1 MIQFKNVTKKYG
13 KTRALDDITV
23 DIGKGKITGLL
34 GPNGSGKTTMIK
46 LVANLNKP
54 SSGEVL
60 IDRGPIS
67 QEVKKRIAYLPEIDH
82 FYSWMKI
89 KDAKNFVKTFYEDWD
104 DNMYEELLGFLE
116 LDENMAI
123 KKISKGQR
131 AKSKLLLAFS
141 RKADIILLDEPLSG
155 IDIFTREKIIE
166 TMIKDYRKGQQSI
179 VITTHEIKEIEH
191 VIDDAVFLKQGKIV
205 LQGQVERLREEKN
218 LSLVDLMK
226 EVYGNGKEL

>member
-13 KTRALDDITV
+13 KIRALDDITAE
-23 DIGKGKITGLL
+23 IGKGKITGLL

-46 LVANLNKP
+46 LITDLNKP

-60 IDRGPIS
+60 VDQGPIT
-67 QEVKKRIAYLPEIDH
+67 QEVKKHIAYLPEIDH
-82 FYSWMKI
+82 FYPWMKI
-89 KDAKNFVKTFYEDWD
+89 KDAKNFIKTFYEDWD
-104 DNMYEELLGFLE
+104 EKLYQELLGFLE
-116 LDENMAI
+116 LDEGMMI

-166 TMIKDYRKGQQSI
+166 TMIKDYREGEQSI

-191 VIDDAVFLKQGKIV
+191 VIDDAIFLKQGKIV
-205 LQGQVERLREEKN
+205 LQGEVETLRAEKN

-226 EVYGNGKEL
+226 EVYGNGKEF

>member
-13 KTRALDDITV
+13 KTRALDDISL

-46 LVANLNKP
+46 LITDLNKP
-54 SSGEVL
+54 SLGEVL
-60 IDRGPIS
+60 INREPIS
-67 QEVKKRIAYLPEIDH
+67 QEAKKHIAYLPEIDH
-82 FYSWMKI
+82 FYPWMKI

-104 DNMYEELLGFLE
+104 EKMYEELLGFLE
-116 LDENMAI
+116 LDGNMSI

-131 AKSKLLLAFS
+131 AKAKLLLAFS
-141 RKADIILLDEPLSG
+141 RRADIILLDEPLSG

-166 TMIKDYRKGQQSI
+166 TMIKDYREGEQSI

-191 VIDDAVFLKQGKIV
+191 VIDDAIFLNHGKIV
-205 LQGQVERLREEKN
+205 LQGDVEQLRAEKN

-226 EVYGNGKEL
+226 EVYGNGKEF

>member
-13 KTRALDDITV
+13 KTLALDDVTI

-46 LVANLNKP
+46 LITDLNKP

-60 IDRGPIS
+60 INEAEIS
-67 QEVKKRIAYLPEIDH
+67 QELKKRIAYLPEIDH

-104 DNMYEELLGFLE
+104 EKMYEELLGFLE

-131 AKSKLLLAFS
+131 AKAKLLLAFS
-141 RKADIILLDEPLSG
+141 RRADIILLDEPLSG

-166 TMIKDYRKGQQSI
+166 TMIKDYREGEQSI

-191 VIDDAVFLKQGKIV
+191 VIDDAIFLRQGKIV
-205 LQGQVERLREEKN
+205 LQGDVEQLRAEKN

-226 EVYGNGKEL
+226 EVYSNGKEF